1 MDAQRMNERRI
12 EHQLDEFRSKWQ
24 KEIQQRTVYGHVV
37 NDKQEQQNEVINN
50 EEQVR
55 KYLFKIFKN

>member
-1 MDAQRMNERRI
+1 MNERRI